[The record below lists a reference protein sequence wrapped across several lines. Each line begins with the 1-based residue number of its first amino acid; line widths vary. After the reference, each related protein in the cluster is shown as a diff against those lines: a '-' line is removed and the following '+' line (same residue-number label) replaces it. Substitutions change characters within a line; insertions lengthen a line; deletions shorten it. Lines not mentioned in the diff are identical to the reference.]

1 MADTL
6 KAYRAKRDFTL
17 TAEPADGGQ
26 ANPDARAF
34 VIQKHWAS
42 RLHYDLRLELDGA
55 MKSWAVP
62 KGPSYDP
69 SVKRMAVQVE
79 DHPIAYNQ
87 FEGDIPKGQYG
98 AGKVIIWDEGTWAP
112 VGDPRAGYRKG
123 HLKFAL
129 HGRKMQGG
137 WALVRMKGKDEKQPP
152 WLLIKEKDA
161 LARAEDDFSVVEAFP
176 DSVVPLRQAA
186 GSGALPGVAADLP
199 GALSPQ
205 LATLAD
211 AVPGSRSE
219 WLYEIKFDGY
229 RILARVEGEDVRLYT
244 RNGHDW
250 TARMPRLAK
259 TLARLDARSAWID
272 GEVVVLAENGAPSF
286 QALQNAFDS
295 ERTADIV
302 FYAFDL
308 PYLGGRDL
316 RGEPL
321 SVRRHWLEKLMAR
334 SRDDHLRFSEAFDAA
349 PSQLAATAC
358 KMGLE
363 GIIAKRQSSRYVSR
377 RSPDWLKIKCA
388 RRQEFVVVGYTAPKG
403 GRSGFGAL
411 LLAVHDAQG
420 GLRYAGRVGS
430 GFDAAGLAR
439 MKQQLDALRAKAPPL
454 QGPTG
459 AGGGITWVAPQLV
472 VEVSFGEWTS
482 SGHVR
487 QAVFR
492 GVREDK
498 PAQSIMKEAPMT
510 AKRAKA
516 AAKKTVPARRRTRG
530 AAPEGEAKL
539 GKLTHPERVID
550 PSTGLTKLDLAR
562 YYAQVATLILPQLKN
577 RPVSFLRAPQGIH
590 EEQFFQKHKEA
601 RIPGVRDLPRSLDP
615 DHAPLMEVSTPQA
628 LLSAVQMNV
637 VEFHT
642 WNAGKTV
649 IGKPDRLLFDL
660 DPGKGV
666 AWLAVKEGA
675 ALLRSLLEEI
685 GLRAWLKTSG
695 GKGLHVVV
703 PLRRQY
709 EWGTVKD
716 FSAEIV
722 RHLARTIP
730 QRFVAKSGPRNREGK
745 IFVDYLRNGFGA
757 TTVAAWSARARPGL
771 GVSVPIRW
779 DELDSLESSAQWTI
793 ADIAARLEV
802 GNAPWSDYAPQA
814 IGRAM
819 KAMGMA

>member
-69 SVKRMAVQVE
+69 AVKRMAVQVE

-112 VGDPRAGYRKG
+112 VGDPRTGYRKG

-161 LARAEDDFSVVEAFP
+161 LARAEDDFNVVEAFP
-176 DSVVPLRQAA
+176 DSVVPLRKAA
-186 GSGALPGVAADLP
+186 GSGELPGVAADLP

-211 AVPGSRSE
+211 AVPGSRRE

-250 TARMPRLAK
+250 TARMPRLARS
-259 TLARLDARSAWID
+259 LARLDARSAWID

-334 SRDDHLRFSEAFDAA
+334 SRDDQLRFSEAFDAA

-439 MKQQLDALRAKAPPL
+439 MKQQLDALRATAPPL

-459 AGGGITWVAPQLV
+459 AGGGITWVAPRIV

-498 PAQSIMKEAPMT
+498 PAQSITKEEPMV

-516 AAKKTVPARRRTRG
+516 LVKKPVAARRRIRG
-530 AAPEGEAKL
+530 TAPEGDGKL

-562 YYAQVATLILPQLKN
+562 YYAQAAPLILPQLKN

-615 DHAPLMEVSTPQA
+615 DHAPLMEVATPQA

-642 WNAGKTV
+642 WNASKTV

-675 ALLRSLLEEI
+675 TLLRSLLEEI

-709 EWGTVKD
+709 AWDTVKD

-771 GVSVPIRW
+771 GVSVPIGW

-793 ADIAARLEV
+793 ADIGERLDV

>member
-498 PAQSIMKEAPMT
+498 PAQSITKEVPMT

-562 YYAQVATLILPQLKN
+562 YYAQVAALILPQLKS

-615 DHAPLMEVSTPQA
+615 AHAPLMEVSTPQA

-642 WNAGKTV
+642 WNASKTV

-675 ALLRSLLEEI
+675 ALLRSLLDEI

-771 GVSVPIRW
+771 GVSVPIGW

>member
-459 AGGGITWVAPQLV
+459 AGGGITWVAPHLV

-771 GVSVPIRW
+771 GVSVPIGW

-819 KAMGMA
+819 KAMGVA

>member
-137 WALVRMKGKDEKQPP
+137 WALVRMKGKGEKQPP

-286 QALQNAFDS
+286 QVLQNAFDS

-439 MKQQLDALRAKAPPL
+439 MKQQLDALRATAPPL

-642 WNAGKTV
+642 WNASKTV

-675 ALLRSLLEEI
+675 ALLRSLLDEI

-771 GVSVPIRW
+771 GVSVPIGW

-819 KAMGMA
+819 KAMGLA